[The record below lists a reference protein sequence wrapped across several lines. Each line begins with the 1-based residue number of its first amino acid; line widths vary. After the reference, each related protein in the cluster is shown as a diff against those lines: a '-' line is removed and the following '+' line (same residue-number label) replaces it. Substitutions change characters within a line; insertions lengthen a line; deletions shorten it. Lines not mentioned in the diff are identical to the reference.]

1 MYSNI
6 DQWVKYENCT
16 RIIQA
21 YGDQNEYLQMLW
33 SYEEIGILINY
44 FNKDKSVVLP
54 TLCTIDAFLDKMF
67 QNVLFIDISLPCIS
81 DLTTINKS
89 YLVQAILNLQ
99 NKIQTQDIFIML
111 EQRCIHLFGLI
122 DTVKG
127 IEKQIEEIKI
137 KHASTTV
144 KLVLEQR
151 QIYGIPKALVQDHI
165 SNKLTASAIEIH
177 KNDLAEQEV
186 DLVIICSTSMYL
198 RDDILRRA
206 GESAKQEYE
215 TISKRSSLEP
225 FETNPGNLSCRR
237 LLFLPWEMNVT
248 SQDALYP

>member
-1 MYSNI
+1 MYSSI

-99 NKIQTQDIFIML
+99 NKIQTQDVFIML

-151 QIYGIPKALVQDHI
+151 Q
-165 SNKLTASAIEIH
+165 
-177 KNDLAEQEV
+177 V